1 MYFELQ
7 VKKHILELGVVPLA
21 WRLRDEAAAKIKS
34 KPKSGRRRRRGALDA
49 KRAKQVTA
57 TPDGVQIMMNEPE
70 NRRDAAVLVESVA
83 TSVLAQVD
91 GDKAS
96 MAAVAA
102 AGAVPL
108 RAWLLALGPL
118 GPGQEG
124 DGDEGGDGG
133 PGRFWKPDDG
143 RGGGSLA
150 YLK

>member
-1 MYFELQ
+1 
-7 VKKHILELGVVPLA
+7 VKRHILELGVVPLA
-21 WRLRDEAAAKIKS
+21 WRLKQEAAEKIKKAAPTS
-34 KPKSGRRRRRGALDA
+34 RRRRRSEAL
-49 KRAKQVTA
+49 KKSRAVGLRG
-57 TPDGVQIMMNEPE
+57 TPGGFQMVVNEPE
-70 NRRDAAVLVESVA
+70 SSRDAAVLVESVA

-91 GDKAS
+91 GDDDS

-108 RAWLLALGPL
+108 RAWLLATGPL

-124 DGDEGGDGG
+124 RGDEGSDGG
-133 PGRFWKPDDG
+133 PGRFRKPDDG

>member
-1 MYFELQ
+1 MQ

-21 WRLRDEAAAKIKS
+21 WRLRQEAAAKILAT
-34 KPKSGRRRRRGALDA
+34 KPASGRRRRRGALEA
-49 KRAKQVTA
+49 QRAQTLQPA
-57 TPDGVQIMMNEPE
+57 PFGVKVAMNESG

-91 GDKAS
+91 GDKDS

-102 AGAVPL
+102 AGSVPL
-108 RAWLLALGPL
+108 RAWLLATGPL
-118 GPGQEG
+118 GPGQ
-124 DGDEGGDGG
+124 DGRDDDGGDGG
-133 PGRFWKPDDG
+133 PGRFRKPDDG